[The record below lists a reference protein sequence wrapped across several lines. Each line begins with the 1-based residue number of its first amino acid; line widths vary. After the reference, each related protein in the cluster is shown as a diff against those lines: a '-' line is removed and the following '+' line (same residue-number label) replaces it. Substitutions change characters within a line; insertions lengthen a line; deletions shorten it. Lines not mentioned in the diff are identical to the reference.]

1 MGGGG
6 GQKGGGRET
15 DLVEDGDGIGG
26 DEVPELL
33 QTRPG
38 AARGGL
44 PDGLAV
50 LRGILSLVALLR
62 DHEAGGVGP
71 VVGKDRVGETQDAIR
86 EEAGSVLHAESEEVR
101 L

>member
-1 MGGGG
+1 
-6 GQKGGGRET
+6 
-15 DLVEDGDGIGG
+15 
-26 DEVPELL
+26 
-33 QTRPG
+33 
-38 AARGGL
+38 
-44 PDGLAV
+44 
-50 LRGILSLVALLR
+50 VALLR